1 MPIPI
6 LQCHSIFILDWCH
19 NATVKTNVQCITS
32 MDMFAS
38 DIVNNFYYFSF
49 TVTKK
54 TQGLFALLSKI

>member
-1 MPIPI
+1 MPFNIHSR
-6 LQCHSIFILDWCH
+6 LMSQCYC
-19 NATVKTNVQCITS
+19 VKLMYNVFITS

-38 DIVNNFYYFSF
+38 DIVNNFYYF